1 VQRPGKTVSHEQ
13 SVGKYQLLLLL
24 LLLLLLQQHWLLQLL
39 PEQ

>member
-24 LLLLLLQQHWLLQLL
+24 QQHWLLQLL

>member
-24 LLLLLLQQHWLLQLL
+24 LLLLLQQHWLLQLL

>member
-24 LLLLLLQQHWLLQLL
+24 LLLQQHWLLQLL